1 MTLEEIVVD
10 LANKLPPGEKKYL
23 AELEKY
29 DLSQLHHGY
38 GTHIRNTYGLW
49 IDNPL
54 TKNWRENEDGR
65 DIRGGVDYS
74 VDHPDAVS
82 MRIIEELWEYVRQPA
97 RSPNYADSCEPFHH
111 ES

>member
-1 MTLEEIVVD
+1 MTLNEIVED
-10 LANKLPPGEKKYL
+10 LYEKLPPGEKKYL
-23 AELEKY
+23 ADLDKY
-29 DLSQLHHGY
+29 DLFKLHHGY

-49 IDNPL
+49 IDSPL

-65 DIRGGVDYS
+65 DIRGEVDYS

-82 MRIIEELWEYVRQPA
+82 MHIIEELWKRVNQT

-111 ES
+111 D